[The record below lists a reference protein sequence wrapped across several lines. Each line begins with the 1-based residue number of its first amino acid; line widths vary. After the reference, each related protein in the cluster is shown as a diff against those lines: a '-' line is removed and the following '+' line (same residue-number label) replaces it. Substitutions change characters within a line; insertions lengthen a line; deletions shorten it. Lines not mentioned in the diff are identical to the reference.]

1 MNVSK
6 GRFFENKAS
15 GFLIKAGHNLLARNF
30 YTPFGEIDIISEFR
44 NKIYFT
50 EVKFVT
56 TKNKLHPIQKIDQSK
71 IRKIYLSISYLK
83 KFCKIRNL
91 QVDSL
96 CIYYKKTYPTSA
108 AELVF
113 EHYQD
118 LRLG

>member
-1 MNVSK
+1 MMNVSK
-6 GRFFENKAS
+6 GRYFENKAS
-15 GFLIKAGHNLLARNF
+15 DFLIKAGHNLLARNF
-30 YTPFGEIDIISEFR
+30 YTPFGEIDLISEIE
-44 NKIYFT
+44 KS
-50 EVKFVT
+50 
-56 TKNKLHPIQKIDQSK
+56 LHVYDNYPIQKIDQSK

-96 CIYYKKTYPTSA
+96 CLYYKKTYPTSP